1 MLAEYKART
10 WGSVTQELHYAVRL
24 VIAGA
29 HKMLVPRGGLSES
42 NELNELCENGEVGRS
57 IVFQGFLPDT
67 SPHNDDLAAPLR
79 ARPARERV
87 TWSGLAPTA
96 VIARSYADVRCGPIP
111 D

>member
-57 IVFQGFLPDT
+57 IAFQGFLPDT
-67 SPHNDDLAAPLR
+67 SPDSDDLTGGGRHPSAQVRPRR
-79 ARPARERV
+79 A
-87 TWSGLAPTA
+87 LL
-96 VIARSYADVRCGPIP
+96 GPI
-111 D
+111 